1 MALQVLQGIS
11 KTVEKRS
18 HNNNRKDANTK
29 KIKENKMEGQR
40 VLIQNQFFRIE
51 TVIASYEDFVEWL
64 QRIIQM
70 EEIVRSVRPR
80 KERRE
85 MEKSYRELLVE
96 YSMKFPEYVE
106 RLMDGEED

>member
-1 MALQVLQGIS
+1 
-11 KTVEKRS
+11 
-18 HNNNRKDANTK
+18 
-29 KIKENKMEGQR
+29 MEGQR
-40 VLIQNQFFRIE
+40 VSIQNQFFKID

-70 EEIVRSVRPR
+70 EGIVKSVRPR
-80 KERRE
+80 RVRKE
-85 MEKSYRELLVE
+85 MEKFYRELLVE